1 MSAARRPDVDTRA
14 RAIAA
19 VFAVEG
25 TLSGL
30 ETHEGG
36 HINESWVARF
46 ANARGATRF
55 LLQHINRFVFREP
68 ARLMENMVRVT
79 RHVAAHL
86 ERDAAP
92 DPRRRVLALVPTRTG
107 STHHTEPDGEV
118 WRLMPF
124 IEGTRSR
131 EVAGTAGEAEA
142 AARAFGHFLCQLA
155 DLAEPPLHETIPRFH
170 DTPWRFTALEEA
182 VALAR
187 GRIAAAGIRVEIDPD
202 LPTVRADR
210 LRLLELVQN
219 LVDNAVRFMGETE
232 EPRIHIGWRRTDAA
246 PVVFVQDNGMG
257 MDPAHHETVFGLF
270 DKLDP
275 CTEGS
280 GVGLA
285 LARRIVE
292 VHGGRIWIES
302 EGKDRGTAVC
312 FTLTGGPPSTPG
324 NRG

>member
-1 MSAARRPDVDTRA
+1 VTIRGFLRYIEQHAAAGRMEDLRQDMA
-14 RAIAA
+14 R
-19 VFAVEG
+19 VV
-25 TLSGL
+25 
-30 ETHEGG
+30 
-36 HINESWVARF
+36 
-46 ANARGATRF
+46 GATDRMRR
-55 LLQHINRFVFREP
+55 LLDELL
-68 ARLMENMVRVT
+68 RLSRVG
-79 RHVAAHL
+79 
-86 ERDAAP
+86 
-92 DPRRRVLALVPTRTG
+92 RRGNPPEDVPLATV
-107 STHHTEPDGEV
+107 V
-118 WRLMPF
+118 
-124 IEGTRSR
+124 
-131 EVAGTAGEAEA
+131 
-142 AARAFGHFLCQLA
+142 
-155 DLAEPPLHETIPRFH
+155 
-170 DTPWRFTALEEA
+170 EEA